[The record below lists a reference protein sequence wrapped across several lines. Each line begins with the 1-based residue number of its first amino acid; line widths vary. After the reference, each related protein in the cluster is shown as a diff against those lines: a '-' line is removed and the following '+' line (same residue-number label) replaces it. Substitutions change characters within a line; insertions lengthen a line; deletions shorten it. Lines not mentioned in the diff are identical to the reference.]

1 MNDLLVLRATDDDLN
16 LSGDAY
22 YSLVATNGIRYD
34 AG

>member
-22 YSLVATNGIRYD
+22 SLVATNGIRYD